1 MTDTNTTPPTS
12 LANPRRVTLANVR
25 SHEELHELARRAKA
39 EHETPFTDDELRA
52 S

>member
-1 MTDTNTTPPTS
+1 MNEKQMIR

-25 SHEELHELARRAKA
+25 THAELHELAAQAKA
-39 EHETPFTDDELRA
+39 ENETPAVEDELRA